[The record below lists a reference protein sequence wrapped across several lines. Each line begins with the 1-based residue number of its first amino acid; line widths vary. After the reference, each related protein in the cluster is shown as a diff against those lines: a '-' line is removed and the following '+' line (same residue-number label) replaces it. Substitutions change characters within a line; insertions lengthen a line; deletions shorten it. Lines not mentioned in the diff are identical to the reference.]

1 MKKNE
6 RITYGLIITVFIF
19 LIANLTG
26 KTLNLNTALIPNS
39 FITHSVILILSIIA
53 IFAFKTKMN
62 YNLDLPKFKTIFK
75 PIVVGILIALI
86 VNILLTIIIIIMGGE
101 IEKHPLLSQ
110 MTPLQVLIF
119 VFFYAS
125 IAEELLFRGFLL
137 NFLGSDNFKG
147 ITILKRKFSTPVIT
161 SALMFGLA
169 HLILLTTGVGILFIL
184 RIVIFTFVL
193 GLFAGYYQ
201 EKYNNNIFAIIVHM
215 SGNIFAVLGAFLS
228 NMNA

>member
-1 MKKNE
+1 
-6 RITYGLIITVFIF
+6 
-19 LIANLTG
+19 
-26 KTLNLNTALIPNS
+26 
-39 FITHSVILILSIIA
+39 
-53 IFAFKTKMN
+53 
-62 YNLDLPKFKTIFK
+62 
-75 PIVVGILIALI
+75 
-86 VNILLTIIIIIMGGE
+86 MGGE

-137 NFLGSDNFKG
+137 NFLDSDNFKG